1 MARRKLDGLIVV
13 ITGASQG
20 IGRAL
25 ALESLKKGMK
35 VVAAARSADLLY
47 DLAAEAKPIG
57 QGALATVVGDITKP
71 DGRKAILEGAVQNF
85 GGVDILVNN
94 AGVGATGHF
103 AEGSEDRLRKIM
115 EVNYFALAEITR
127 IFIPELKKS
136 KNAAIVNISSIAGK
150 RGIPARSDYSAS
162 KFAVQG
168 FSNALRP
175 ELAKDNIDVLVVCPG
190 LTQTNF
196 SKNMIEQKA
205 KLQMDH
211 LRGMTSEE
219 VAMHTLRSM
228 ETGRQEVCLTRD
240 GRLMAFVSRFFPR
253 LADRIAKKR
262 VIALFR
268 EEIAERQK
276 RRQELLSQNVQHA

>member
-1 MARRKLDGLIVV
+1 MARRNLEGLRVV

-20 IGRAL
+20 IGKAL
-25 ALESLKKGMK
+25 ALESVKKGIR

-47 DLAAEAKPIG
+47 TLASEAKPNPH
-57 QGALATVVGDITKP
+57 GAMATVVGDISTLE
-71 DGRKAILEGAVQNF
+71 GRQAILNSALENF
-85 GGVDILVNN
+85 GGVDVLVNN

-103 AEGSEDRLRKIM
+103 AEGNADRLRKIM
-115 EVNYFALAEITR
+115 EVNYFALTEITR
-127 IFIPELKKS
+127 LFIPEIKKS
-136 KNAAIVNISSIAGK
+136 NRAAIVNISSIAGK

-168 FSNALRP
+168 FSNALRA

-219 VAMHTLRSM
+219 VASHILRSI
-228 ETGRQEVCLTRD
+228 EIGRQEICLTRD

-253 LADRIAKKR
+253 LADRIARKR
-262 VIALFR
+262 VVALFR
-268 EEIAERQK
+268 EEIEQRQK
-276 RRQELLSQNVQHA
+276 QKREFLSQQPAHS